1 MAVITLPGAPFP
13 TITRTAG
20 VGVTLQEYTLPR
32 DARQVTVKA
41 DAAAWVQF
49 TGSDGDAT
57 TATAKS
63 VCAANGSLT
72 FGLGAA
78 PSLRATKILV
88 AADSG
93 TANVEVIVEGAL

>member
-1 MAVITLPGAPFP
+1 MAVIVLSGAPYP
-13 TITRTAG
+13 SIKRTAS
-20 VGVTLQEYTLPR
+20 VGTTLQEYTLP
-32 DARQVTVKA
+32 DGARQVTVKS

-49 TGSDGDAT
+49 TGADGDAT

-63 VCAANGSLT
+63 ACAANGSLT
-72 FGLGAA
+72 FALGAA